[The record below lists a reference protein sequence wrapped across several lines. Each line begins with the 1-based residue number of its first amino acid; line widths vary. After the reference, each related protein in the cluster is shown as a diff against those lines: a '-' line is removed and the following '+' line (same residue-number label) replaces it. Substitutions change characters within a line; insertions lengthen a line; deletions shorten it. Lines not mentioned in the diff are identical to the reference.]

1 MTLRSVWHMSYASS
15 SFFCEW
21 GLNVRATDLV
31 IIDADLGETVGM
43 EVDFVVSVSTW
54 KELIYKLRLHL

>member
-1 MTLRSVWHMSYASS
+1 MHPH
-15 SFFCEW
+15 CEW

-31 IIDADLGETVGM
+31 IIDTDLGETVGM
-43 EVDFVVSVSTW
+43 QVDFVVSVSSW